1 MAPPDQPSSPAEAD
15 PSTRRTPQN
24 AGSVLAAH
32 AVNAMADKKA
42 KDITVIDLREISN
55 MADFFVIGTGE
66 SDLQVRAIA
75 NGVMDQIEEECEE
88 RPWKREGMDHLRWV
102 LLDYV
107 DVVVHVFLPSR
118 REHYRIE
125 RLWGEADRET
135 VPEEGDVSDVELL
148 QELLNERPDDES

>member
-1 MAPPDQPSSPAEAD
+1 MASPDQSSTAEPSV
-15 PSTRRTPQN
+15 RRTPRN
-24 AGSVLAAH
+24 TGPVLAAH

-42 KDITVIDLREISN
+42 KDITVIDLREVSN

-75 NGVMDQIEEECEE
+75 NGVVDRIEEECEE
-88 RPWKREGMDHLRWV
+88 LPWKREGMDHLRWA

-107 DVVVHVFLPSR
+107 DVVVHVLLPSR

-135 VPEEGDVSDVELL
+135 VPEDGDVSDVELL
-148 QELLNERPDDES
+148 QELLEASPDDD

>member
-1 MAPPDQPSSPAEAD
+1 MASPNQPSSPPETESK
-15 PSTRRTPQN
+15 PRRTPPN
-24 AGSVLAAH
+24 TGPVLAAH

-42 KDITVIDLREISN
+42 KDITVIDLREVSN

-75 NGVMDQIEEECEE
+75 KGVMDRIEEECDE
-88 RPWKREGMDHLRWV
+88 RPWKREGMDHNRWV

-107 DVVVHVFLPSR
+107 DVVVHVFLPDR
-118 REHYRIE
+118 RDHYRIE

-135 VPEEGDVSDVELL
+135 VPEDGDVSDLELL
-148 QELLNERPDDES
+148 QELLGQRPDEE

>member
-1 MAPPDQPSSPAEAD
+1 MASPDQSSSTAD
-15 PSTRRTPQN
+15 PSLRRPPEN
-24 AGSVLAAH
+24 APYVLAAH

-55 MADFFVIGTGE
+55 MADFFVIATGE

-75 NGVMDQIEEECEE
+75 DGVMERLDEECGEQ
-88 RPWKREGMDHLRWV
+88 PWKREGMEHLRWV

-107 DVVVHVFLPSR
+107 DVVMHVLLPER

-135 VPEEGDVSDVELL
+135 VPEDGDGSDVELL
-148 QELLNERPDDES
+148 QNLMASSDEDE